1 MVTFGPRWLPR
12 IGNHA
17 LPSKGPQQGRFKR
30 FLDLIVA
37 SLACVFALPI
47 ALLVALAIRLDSRG
61 PILYSQE
68 RVGIDR
74 RRRRGRSAKSKDRR
88 KVQGYGRPFTIYKF
102 RSMVS
107 DAEKKTGPVWA
118 ADHDPRATRVGA
130 FLRRSHLDEIPQL
143 LNVLRGDMSMVG
155 PRPER
160 PQLFGNLV
168 AQVPQYAL
176 RCRVLPG
183 ITGIA
188 QIKNGYDDSLQSA
201 ARKVEYDLYYI
212 RNSST
217 LMDIQIMAA
226 TALVLARGKQHDP
239 SALPGQVRRIPTG
252 NGVAGLGA

>member
-1 MVTFGPRWLPR
+1 MVTFGPQWLPR
-12 IGNHA
+12 FVTH
-17 LPSKGPQQGRFKR
+17 SPQWNRPRHGRFKR
-30 FLDLIVA
+30 VLDIVLA
-37 SLACVFALPI
+37 SLAFVFALPI
-47 ALLVALAIRLDSRG
+47 ALVVALAIRLDSRG

-74 RRRRGRSAKSKDRR
+74 RRRRGSSTKGEERR
-88 KVQGYGRPFTIYKF
+88 KVPGYGRPFTIYKF

-118 ADHDPRATRVGA
+118 ADRDPRATRVGA
-130 FLRRSHLDEIPQL
+130 FLRRSHLDEVPQL

-160 PQLFGNLV
+160 PQLFGDLV
-168 AQVPQYAL
+168 AQIPQYAL

-239 SALPGQVRRIPTG
+239 SVLPGSMRRLPT
-252 NGVAGLGA
+252 